1 LAFMGILNKRLNIIT
16 GHYGSGKTNLA
27 VNLALSEVKNGSELS
42 LADLD
47 IVNPY
52 FRSADMTGVLQNAGV
67 KVVAPIYAG
76 SNLDIPALPAE
87 MYSIFQ
93 DKSRRVIIDVGG
105 DDVGAAAIGRF
116 SSIILAENDY
126 DHFYVINARR
136 ILTQKP
142 EESVAIMR
150 EIELMGRI
158 PVTAIINN
166 TNLAKDT
173 DAGIIRESLGF
184 ASEVAR
190 LSNLPVVLTAVKR
203 SLANEL
209 SDIPSLFPVEIYVRT
224 PWD

>member
-1 LAFMGILNKRLNIIT
+1 MAFMGILNKRLNIIT

-27 VNLALSEVKNGSELS
+27 VNLALNAVKSGEKLS

-52 FRSADMTGVLQNAGV
+52 FRAADMTGVLENAGV
-67 KVVAPIYAG
+67 KVIAPIYAG
-76 SNLDIPALPAE
+76 SNLDIPALPPE
-87 MYSIFQ
+87 MYSMFQ
-93 DKSRRVIIDVGG
+93 DRSRRAIIDVGG
-105 DDVGAAAIGRF
+105 DDAGAAALGRF
-116 SSIILAENDY
+116 SSIILLENDY

-142 EESVAIMR
+142 QEAVEIMR
-150 EIELMGRI
+150 EIELMGHV

-173 DAGIIRESLGF
+173 DAGIIRESLDF
-184 ASEVAR
+184 ANEVGR
-190 LSNLPVVLTAVKR
+190 LSNLPVVFTAVKR
-203 SLANEL
+203 SLASEL
-209 SDIPSLFPVEIYVRT
+209 SDIPALFPVEIYVKT